1 MARVARILLLGIVA
15 TGIALALATGT
26 SAGRPLGQTGYG
38 SDTVPPSELEI
49 GQPVSG
55 TGTSDDGG
63 SNLPLILG
71 GGVLVI
77 VVAGG
82 GAYAFSKAKSQG
94 WD

>member
-1 MARVARILLLGIVA
+1 MARVARILLLGMVA
-15 TGIALALATGT
+15 VGIALALATGT
-26 SAGRPLGQTGYG
+26 SAGGPMGQTGYG

-55 TGTSDDGG
+55 SEPSDGG
-63 SNLPLILG
+63 NNLPLILG
-71 GGVLVI
+71 GGLLLI

-82 GAYAFSKAKSQG
+82 GAYAVSKAKTSG